1 MIDFDRCD
9 ARSSLGKSEGERT
22 KTCADLNDMIVGAD
36 IGHTSYPTDGIG
48 IRNKVLSK
56 SSARCQAVLCQQFGD
71 VAM

>member
-1 MIDFDRCD
+1 
-9 ARSSLGKSEGERT
+9 
-22 KTCADLNDMIVGAD
+22 MIVGAD